1 MARYIGN
8 IPYRNPDEEAYN
20 FTTRPFSRATDL
32 VEDGNGRVTSVVY
45 GDKQLSSI
53 GYDAENKIT
62 SYIEKVGST
71 SYTVTITYDASGN
84 VTSITRA

>member
-20 FTTRPFSRATDL
+20 FSTRTYTRSSNMVL
-32 VEDGNGRVTSVVY
+32 DGSNRVTSLTY
-45 GDKQLSSI
+45 GDKRLSSI
-53 GYDAENKIT
+53 SYDSEDKIT
-62 SYIEKVGST
+62 SYVETLGSS

-84 VTSITRA
+84 VTSITKV